1 MRLAAAVNNRT
12 AMLAPLSQFA
22 GREAVKRIAAVAE
35 GQQSRRRA
43 DGFNWDGEVC
53 QWVIDGGERGAARMR
68 RRLRVGK
75 RMRAEKTSPHW
86 LAAGGGVVTI
96 LSLIEGLSVHC

>member
-1 MRLAAAVNNRT
+1 
-12 AMLAPLSQFA
+12 MLVWGESHWE
-22 GREAVKRIAAVAE
+22 EAVKGIAAVAE
-35 GQQSRRRA
+35 GQQSRRQA

-53 QWVIDGGERGAARMR
+53 QWVIDGEEWGAERMR

-96 LSLIEGLSVHC
+96 LTRLA

>member
-1 MRLAAAVNNRT
+1 M
-12 AMLAPLSQFA
+12 
-22 GREAVKRIAAVAE
+22 
-35 GQQSRRRA
+35 
-43 DGFNWDGEVC
+43 
-53 QWVIDGGERGAARMR
+53 IDGGERGAARMR